1 MHLNDL
7 LPDLEARFVRYVQI
21 STASDED
28 SPTAPSTGRQFDLL
42 RLLAEELQ
50 EMGAQEV
57 ELTTYGCV
65 FATIPATVAGDIPT
79 IGLFAH
85 VDTSPAFS
93 GEGVKP
99 LIHRQ
104 YNGQPLV
111 LPDDPSQ
118 IINPADFPYLAQKVG
133 DDIITASGTTLLGAD
148 DKAGVAILMSLA
160 TYLLAHPEIP
170 HGRLRLCFN
179 PDEEIGRGVINIDLK
194 RLGADFA
201 YTFDGGVLGE
211 VEYETFSANKA
222 IVKVTGVSAH
232 PGYAKGVMVN
242 ALNLAAKILEQ
253 LPQDHRTPE
262 TTSGRE
268 GFIHAYELNGGAA
281 QAELRF
287 ILRDFELEGLEAH
300 GQLLKKVCAEVQANE
315 PRAQIQLTITPQ
327 YRNMR
332 YWLEKDMTPVE
343 LALEATRRLGI
354 EPIVRPIR
362 GGTDGARLTEM
373 GLPTPNLFTGMQNFH
388 GPLEWVSLQDM
399 HQAVQMALHLVQLWA
414 GKEEKEVKEAMAS

>member
-7 LPDLEARFVRYVQI
+7 YPDLEARFVRYVQI

-42 RLLAEELQ
+42 RLLADELEQ
-50 EMGAQEV
+50 MGAQEV
-57 ELTTYGCV
+57 ELTAYGCV
-65 FATIPATVAGDIPT
+65 FATIPATTAGDVPT

-118 IINPADFPYLAQKVG
+118 VINPADFPYLAQKVG

-170 HGRLRLCFN
+170 HGKLRLCFN
-179 PDEEIGRGVINIDLK
+179 PDEEIGRGVINIDLQ

-242 ALNLAAKILEQ
+242 ALHLAAKILEK
-253 LPQDHRTPE
+253 LPQDQRTPE

-300 GQLLKKVCAEVQANE
+300 GQLLKKVCAEVQARE
-315 PRAQIQLTITPQ
+315 PRAQIQVTITPQ

-414 GKEEKEVKEAMAS
+414 EKAGKEEKEVEKV